1 MINTTWASAPKFD
14 KTPVASLAAAT
25 AVLFTLSA
33 ASPRAATGSQI
44 AIDNFSRVDA
54 NYYRGSQPSG
64 HDYADL
70 SAMGIKT
77 VVDLTGDDG
86 QVDETRLVSAAGMK
100 YFHIPMTTHVA
111 PTPTQVDQFLAIVNG
126 PRNQPVYVHCVG
138 GSHRTGVM
146 TAVYRMINDHW
157 SADRAFAEMK
167 TFKFGPDF
175 LHSEFKRFVLGF
187 PLDPSAAASAR
198 AASTKAGS

>member
-1 MINTTWASAPKFD
+1 MTLDPRFD
-14 KTPVASLAAAT
+14 IKRLTQLTAAT
-25 AVLFTLSA
+25 AVLFALTA
-33 ASPRAATGSQI
+33 ASPRAAAGSPI
-44 AIDNFSRVDA
+44 AIDNFARVDA

-64 HDYADL
+64 RDYNDL
-70 SAMGIKT
+70 ASLGVKT

-111 PTPTQVDQFLAIVNG
+111 PTKIQVDQFLAIVNDA
-126 PRNQPVYVHCVG
+126 RNQPVYVHCVG

-157 SADRAFAEMK
+157 AADRAFAEMK

-175 LHSEFKRFVLGF
+175 LHSEFKKFVLGF
-187 PLDPSAAASAR
+187 RLDPSLTASAR
-198 AASTKAGS
+198 TASTKAGS

>member
-1 MINTTWASAPKFD
+1 MTLVPRFD
-14 KTPVASLAAAT
+14 RTPLAHIAAAIT
-25 AVLFTLSA
+25 VLLTVAVT
-33 ASPRAATGSQI
+33 SPRAQTVGSRI
-44 AIDNFSRVDA
+44 AIANFARVDA

-64 HDYADL
+64 HDYSDL
-70 SAMGIKT
+70 STLGVKT
-77 VVDLTGDDG
+77 VIDLTSDDG
-86 QVDETRLVSAAGMK
+86 QVDETRLVSSAGMR

-111 PTPTQVDQFLAIVNG
+111 PTTTQVDQFLAIVND

-157 SADRAFAEMK
+157 SAARAFAEMK

-175 LHSEFKRFVLGF
+175 LHSEFKKFVLGF
-187 PLDPSAAASAR
+187 QLDSSGTASPRTAA
-198 AASTKAGS
+198 TKAGS

>member
-1 MINTTWASAPKFD
+1 MSFNPRFNRKPLTQ
-14 KTPVASLAAAT
+14 VAAAT
-25 AVLFTLSA
+25 AVLLALSA
-33 ASPRAATGSQI
+33 ASPRATAGSQI
-44 AIDNFSRVDA
+44 AIANFARVDA

-64 HDYADL
+64 HDYGDL
-70 SAMGIKT
+70 SALGVKT
-77 VVDLTGDDG
+77 VIDLTGDDG
-86 QVDETRLVSAAGMK
+86 QADETRLVSAAGMK

-111 PTPTQVDQFLAIVNG
+111 PTTTQVDQFLTIVND

-157 SADRAFAEMK
+157 RADRAFAEMK

-175 LHSEFKRFVLGF
+175 LHSEFKKFVLGF
-187 PLDPSAAASAR
+187 PLDPSLTASAR
-198 AASTKAGS
+198 PASTKAGS

>member
-1 MINTTWASAPKFD
+1 
-14 KTPVASLAAAT
+14 VACIAAAT
-25 AVLFTLSA
+25 AVLLTLSV
-33 ASPRAATGSQI
+33 ASPRATTGSQI

-64 HDYADL
+64 HDYTDL
-70 SAMGIKT
+70 SALGVKT
-77 VVDLTGDDG
+77 VIDLTSDDG
-86 QVDETRLVSAAGMK
+86 QVDEIRLVSAAGMK

-111 PTPTQVDQFLAIVNG
+111 PTTTQVGQFLAIVNE

-146 TAVYRMINDHW
+146 TAVYRMIKDQW

-187 PLDPSAAASAR
+187 RLEPSVAASAT
-198 AASTKAGS
+198 TKAGS